1 MKGKTHRAGD
11 AAGATS
17 HRQSDTQR
25 EIRNFMRA
33 LNSYPYPERF
43 ADNPYLSFEQ
53 HLFRVASTS
62 HMAGEGSRQN

>member
-1 MKGKTHRAGD
+1 MKGKTHRAGG

-33 LNSYPYPERF
+33 LSSYPERF

-62 HMAGEGSRQN
+62 HLAGEGSRQN